1 MNHKLFIIFFAS
13 LFALPIIDARRCNSC
28 CSCATENSR
37 AKKFQNELSQSN
49 HQNHII
55 KSKTINLGNDF
66 ALSVTTTRGR
76 QIGFIHDVFD
86 PSMSIPPNSQI
97 HIQPRLPNP
106 QNVFVRLFYDINH
119 KGLFTDLPIPG
130 KYNASQISIPEQSAS
145 SIIIPDGFQAIL
157 YTCDNFNGEFIVA
170 TSSQKDFGRF
180 NDRMVSMEIM
190 KIFEEKPEHI
200 VIIHSHPNYNG
211 KKIGLMIGETLE
223 IETSKM
229 NSIMIRPG
237 YEVFVFDSDSLIDI
251 YSHNVSLLPKQQQFI
266 AKIQAQPIN
275 DIPSEFAVFYD
286 DIDYN
291 GPHFTVL
298 DSPVTY
304 NQTNR
309 LLSSIKIPQNYEV
322 VLYEKENMQG
332 ASIVLTGDIPNLEFY
347 LFNDRAMTI
356 VYQKRSLKQLQN
368 VVIYTRPNFAGES
381 RTIPIGYSK
390 IQEVIYAGSIKV
402 PHGFLVIIE
411 KLPIYP
417 FNYERRYVYSSDS
430 SNTIDYFDTPLISVL
445 VEIYPIF

>member
-13 LFALPIIDARRCNSC
+13 VLALPIMDARRCNSC
-28 CSCATENSR
+28 CSCAIENSR
-37 AKKFQNELSQSN
+37 AKRFQNELSQSK
-49 HQNHII
+49 HENHII
-55 KSKTINLGNDF
+55 KSKIINLGNDF
-66 ALSVTTTRGR
+66 ALSVSSATGK

-86 PSMSIPPNSQI
+86 LSMLIPSNSQI
-97 HIQPRLPNP
+97 HIQPRLPNS
-106 QNVFVRLFYDINH
+106 QNKFVRLFYDIDH

-130 KYNASQISIPEQSAS
+130 NYIASQISLPERSAS
-145 SIIIPDGFQAIL
+145 SIIIPDGYQAVL
-157 YTCDNFNGEFIVA
+157 YFCDNFNGEFIVA

-190 KIFEEKPEHI
+190 KIFEEKPEHV

-211 KKIGLMIGETLE
+211 KKIGMEIGESLK
-223 IETSKM
+223 IETSKI

-237 YEVFVFDSDSLIDI
+237 YEVFVYDSDFLIDI
-251 YSHNVSLLPKQQQFI
+251 YSQNVSLLPKQQQFI
-266 AKIQAQPIN
+266 ATIQAHPIN
-275 DIPSEFAVFYD
+275 DNPSEFAVFYD

-304 NQTNR
+304 NQTNGK
-309 LLSSIKIPQNYEV
+309 LSSIKIPQNYEV

-332 ASIVLTGDIPNLEFY
+332 ASIVLTGDIPNLVFY

-381 RTIPIGYSK
+381 RTIPMGYSI
-390 IQEVIYAGSIKV
+390 IQEEFYVGSIKV
-402 PHGFLVIIE
+402 PSGFLVIIE

-417 FNYERRYVYSSDS
+417 FNYERKYVYLSDS
-430 SNTIDYFDTPLISVL
+430 SNTIDYFDTPLISVFVGKSL
-445 VEIYPIF
+445 IF